1 MQANHQ
7 SLTRLLAILFLCTL
21 FGCASGPVQ
30 FEAQPQ
36 IVRVNDFRKSPKNA
50 YAILMKGQGYLPPKA
65 RVINVNNMHS
75 GEKIRDEFV
84 ENDLDALARLATLK
98 GFDVYKP
105 TEPLELYML
114 LGQIAPVADKD
125 TRVVFFYSGEGTKK
139 GLWTKFCKLPERT
152 LTQPFYCI
160 EPEMLLNTL
169 SWLKGRQAVVISAC
183 ESGVF
188 VTEAQQV
195 KAFNG
200 VVIASCGSGFATTP
214 CESSQHT
221 ALFTTFLHKYED
233 DPATIKN
240 LATIELG
247 RVGELITNQRH
258 LWVDFWSGG
267 GLPISYASETYST
280 TEFPF

>member
-1 MQANHQ
+1 MQGNHQ
-7 SLTRLLAILFLCTL
+7 SLTRLLAVFFLLTL

-30 FEAQPQ
+30 FEAKPQ
-36 IVRVNDFRKSPKNA
+36 IVRVGDFRKSPKNA

-65 RVINVNNMHS
+65 PIVNANNMHS

-84 ENDLDALARLATLK
+84 ENDLDSLGQLATLK

-105 TEPLELYML
+105 KEPVELYGL
-114 LGQIAPVADKD
+114 LGQIASVSNAD

-139 GLWTKFCKLPERT
+139 GLWTKFCKLPERV
-152 LTQPFYCI
+152 LTHPFYCI
-160 EPEMLLNTL
+160 EPEMLLNTF
-169 SWLKGRQAVVISAC
+169 SWLKGKQAVVISAC

-188 VTEAQQV
+188 VREAQQV
-195 KAFNG
+195 KAFKG
-200 VVIASCGSGFATTP
+200 VVIASCGEGFATTP

-221 ALFTTFLHKYED
+221 ALFATFLHKYED
-233 DPATIKN
+233 EPSTIRN

-267 GLPISYASETYST
+267 GLPISYASEVYST
-280 TEFPF
+280 ADFLF